1 MYSFNENDTIVDII
15 YVAHL
20 ISMRDDPLTKY
31 RVGHGTVKRDTY
43 HTVQIKHFEL
53 KLNAAVPE
61 ELSWVSI
68 AIFNWWKLCRAD
80 TLLIV

>member
-1 MYSFNENDTIVDII
+1 MVFNSLMYSFNENDTIVDII

-43 HTVQIKHFEL
+43 HTVQIK
-53 KLNAAVPE
+53 LNAAVPE
-61 ELSWVSI
+61 ELS
-68 AIFNWWKLCRAD
+68 
-80 TLLIV
+80 